1 MNRSYRKEILDV
13 LKQQGKY
20 TDINKIDFNWLA
32 DKVGIKVAKVETEFI
47 DIDDVFYHASIEYW
61 GDHEKK
67 SQKILQLKGEDALA
81 TLIRHDLSNVYLYL
95 RDTPSSEIELPRNK
109 TVLFVKDYI
118 EKGMS
123 KNYFDLLRLNPELR
137 PDKNLDIRLYAHFI
151 VHSLFFDAEKIK
163 SLSQEEFKAQSRR
176 LIIALFKPKTTMA

>member
-61 GDHEKK
+61 GDHQKK

-137 PDKNLDIRLYAHFI
+137 PDKNLDIRLYAHLI

-176 LIIALFKPKTTMA
+176 LITALFKSKTTMV